1 MTIHHDKLAYGKISS
16 LVDEFSEERL
26 AEMAEALSEEEEEC
40 DKENEY
46 KINRLK
52 KQSFPESLLNSLK
65 ISGTPVLCTE
75 CCDRMTY

>member
-40 DKENEY
+40 DKDKTPPQSGKKTLCDGEN
-46 KINRLK
+46 K
-52 KQSFPESLLNSLK
+52 
-65 ISGTPVLCTE
+65 
-75 CCDRMTY
+75 